1 MEIQT
6 YRPRINTLYFAIAIS
21 LLLLFVAQAFL
32 YLGNQE
38 GFSALFWSI
47 AIGLPIYYG
56 FIRSKIKFSEYA
68 LTLVNPFSTIQIP
81 WQEVESLDDQ
91 LNFTVTHQGKP
102 YSAWIAPSKKKNMR
116 RGFYRIDR
124 VRDAS
129 TLTVKDFERREQER
143 IANPATLIAREFHRE
158 FTRNGT
164 TSTIEF
170 TKITHK
176 DRFIKIAVALVIGI
190 ALSII

>member
-6 YRPRINTLYFAIAIS
+6 YRPRINTVYFAIAIS
-21 LLLLFVAQAFL
+21 LLMLFVAQAFL

-47 AIGLPIYYG
+47 AVGLPIYYG
-56 FIRSKIKFSEYA
+56 FIQSKIKFSESA

-81 WQEVESLDDQ
+81 WQEVESLDDK
-91 LNFTVTHQGKP
+91 LNFTVTHQGKS
-102 YSAWIAPSKKKNMR
+102 YSAWIAPSKRKNMR

-124 VRDAS
+124 IRDAS

-143 IANPATLIAREFHRE
+143 IANPATLMAREFHRE
-158 FTRNGT
+158 FIRNSDASIT
-164 TSTIEF
+164 EF
-170 TKITHK
+170 TITIHK
-176 DRFIKIAVALVIGI
+176 LRYIQIAVALLIGI